1 VIVLDASVLIAHLDG
16 ADQHHADAQRLLEAS
31 GEEPDRKSVV

>member
-16 ADQHHADAQRLLEAS
+16 SDRHHAKARRLLEQIAAHRW
-31 GEEPDRKSVV
+31 G